1 MRTSEKAKR
10 HNLYMLRCDNKLTQ
24 AKFAAKIGVSCR
36 GYQNVEWGER
46 DGTAGFWAA
55 IQRVF
60 NIPDSE
66 MYSLM
71 KLEVKECETHEQ

>member
-10 HNLYMLRCDNKLTQ
+10 HALYMLRCDNRLTQ
-24 AKFAAKIGVSCR
+24 AEMAARIGVSLR

-46 DGTAGFWAA
+46 GGSADFWAA
-55 IQRVF
+55 VQREF
-60 NIPDSE
+60 NVPDSE

-71 KLEVKECETHEQ
+71 KLDSEERR